1 MSAKMRNIYSGKNR
15 GTVRKVKKRNINF
28 MKIKKRN
35 ICYGYKD
42 KHLRIR
48 LKKKEK
54 KEKEKRKKRGA

>member
-1 MSAKMRNIYSGKNR
+1 MSAKMRNVYSGKKR

-35 ICYGYKD
+35 ICYGYKG

-48 LKKKEK
+48 LKRKKEK
-54 KEKEKRKKRGA
+54 RGA

>member
-1 MSAKMRNIYSGKNR
+1 MSAKMRNIYSGKKR

-48 LKKKEK
+48 LKRKKEK
-54 KEKEKRKKRGA
+54 RGA